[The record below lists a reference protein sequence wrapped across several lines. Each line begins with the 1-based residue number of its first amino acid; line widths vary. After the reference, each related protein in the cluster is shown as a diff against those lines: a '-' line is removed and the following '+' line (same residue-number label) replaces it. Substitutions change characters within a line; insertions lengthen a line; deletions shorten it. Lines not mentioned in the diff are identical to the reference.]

1 MKKLHLRLLSILL
14 AAALL
19 LGCGPTRASALS
31 FLEWLFSDDEETEQA
46 AAPSAS
52 SSDITHFSEMVYTR
66 PGLDEM
72 HSLLD
77 MVCERAKGKN
87 AASILDGVYDF
98 YDAYD
103 WFDTNATLASIHYNA
118 DLTDSYW
125 EEEDNFCTAAFNE
138 VDQMLT
144 TLNNALA
151 ASPCRSKLE
160 KIFFG
165 AGFFDDYDMD
175 EDWEP
180 DAQLLELLNRE
191 SELISQYYTQVSK
204 SNSLLGSLFPPYK
217 AMAQTMVDLIL
228 VRNELASYLGFD
240 SYEDYANA
248 YYYARDYTP
257 EQMSQYLDEIQQTLA
272 PLYIDAYYGVDDRQC
287 SEEDTFEYVRALAN
301 AIGGIVL
308 DAFNLMDEAG
318 LYDITQSDNKFNS
331 SFEAYLT
338 SYDVPFI
345 FMNPGGDAFD
355 QLTFAHEFGHFC
367 NDYALGYENTDIDV
381 AEVFSQAMEYL
392 SLIYITDYDDLPR
405 LKMVDS
411 LCTYVEQA
419 CYAKFEQEMYRIP
432 AQDLSVEALCQL
444 YERIA
449 TDYGLSTNEYF
460 ESIDFVTV
468 PHFYTS
474 PMYVFSYIV
483 SNDAAMQIYQLEL
496 EKDGAGLRCYLD
508 NLDNSEGYFLAFLES
523 AGLESPFTDGYMDSV
538 RSTFCEILEMPD
550 MAA

>member
-1 MKKLHLRLLSILL
+1 MKKLPLRLLSVLL

-19 LGCGPTRASALS
+19 LGCVPTRASALS

-66 PGLDEM
+66 PDLDEM

-77 MVCERAKGKN
+77 TVCERAKGKN

-165 AGFFDDYDMD
+165 EGFFDDYDTD

-191 SELISQYYTQVSK
+191 SELTSQYYTQVSK

-240 SYEDYANA
+240 SYEDFANA

-308 DAFNLMDEAG
+308 DAFNLVVVDRLHDLPLRG
-318 LYDITQSDNKFNS
+318 NKFLS
-331 SFEAYLT
+331 SFATSPT
-338 SYDVPFI
+338 SYHVPLLF
-345 FMNPGGDAFD
+345 F
-355 QLTFAHEFGHFC
+355 
-367 NDYALGYENTDIDV
+367 
-381 AEVFSQAMEYL
+381 
-392 SLIYITDYDDLPR
+392 
-405 LKMVDS
+405 
-411 LCTYVEQA
+411 
-419 CYAKFEQEMYRIP
+419 
-432 AQDLSVEALCQL
+432 
-444 YERIA
+444 
-449 TDYGLSTNEYF
+449 
-460 ESIDFVTV
+460 
-468 PHFYTS
+468 
-474 PMYVFSYIV
+474 
-483 SNDAAMQIYQLEL
+483 
-496 EKDGAGLRCYLD
+496 
-508 NLDNSEGYFLAFLES
+508 
-523 AGLESPFTDGYMDSV
+523 
-538 RSTFCEILEMPD
+538 
-550 MAA
+550 

>member
-19 LGCGPTRASALS
+19 LGCVPTRASALS

-66 PGLDEM
+66 PDLDEM

-77 MVCERAKGKN
+77 TVCERAKGKN

-144 TLNNALA
+144 TLNNALT

-165 AGFFDDYDMD
+165 AGFFDDYDTD

-228 VRNELASYLGFD
+228 VRNELACYLGFD

-345 FMNPGGDAFD
+345 FMNPSGDAFD

-432 AQDLSVEALCQL
+432 AQELSVEALCQL

>member
-1 MKKLHLRLLSILL
+1 MKKLHLRLLSVLL

-19 LGCGPTRASALS
+19 LGCVPTHASALS
-31 FLEWLFSDDEETEQA
+31 FLEWLFSDDEETEQT
-46 AAPSAS
+46 AAPTG

-66 PGLDEM
+66 PDLDEM
-72 HSLLD
+72 RSLLD
-77 MVCERAKGKN
+77 TVCERAKGKN

-165 AGFFDDYDMD
+165 EGFFDDFDTD

-191 SELISQYYTQVSK
+191 SELTSQYYTQVSK

-228 VRNELASYLGFD
+228 VRNELAAYLGFD
-240 SYEDYANA
+240 SYEDFANA

-257 EQMSQYLDEIQQTLA
+257 EQMSQYLDEIQQALA
-272 PLYIDAYYGVDDRQC
+272 PLYIEASYDVDERQC
-287 SEEDTFEYVRALAN
+287 SEKDTFEYVRALAN

-338 SYDVPFI
+338 SYDVPFV
-345 FMNPGGDAFD
+345 FMNPGGNAFD

-392 SLIYITDYDDLPR
+392 SLVYITDYDDLPR

-419 CYAKFEQEMYRIP
+419 CYAKFEQEMYLIP
-432 AQDLSVEALCQL
+432 AEELSVETLCQL
-444 YERIA
+444 YERVA

-538 RSTFCEILEMPD
+538 RSTFCEILKMPD